1 MKTPSRPHITFDTNV
16 VALPETR
23 SFWATICEE
32 IGQRMIFTPTAASEV
47 LRRIR
52 LETERSWEKRL
63 KSLVKEQRLNLA
75 NKKSFR
81 RLSTI
86 AAAAARDTFRDEMT
100 HQGSI
105 YAHMPSLTPDL
116 EALRDEISERIPDII
131 FDLESDTGIR
141 DRNIVIDALAGGFD
155 ILASNNVESISHSLL
170 REWIEGAEGQSLD
183 LTSTILRPAAAERKL
198 RKANGKDV
206 FWVADALA
214 RSCVTNPDDP
224 KRAAQEILDATKDF
238 RSRGM
243 LSIQGDILRAIK
255 DPRLRERALNAVR
268 THGSSL
274 AMRSEARQQAAASIA
289 VERSA
294 GIGLG

>member
-1 MKTPSRPHITFDTNV
+1 MKTPSRPHITFDTNI

-52 LETERSWEKRL
+52 LESERSWEKRL
-63 KSLVKEQRLNLA
+63 KSLVKEQGPDLA
-75 NKKSFR
+75 DKKSFR
-81 RLSTI
+81 RLSAI
-86 AAAAARDTFRDEMT
+86 AAAAARDTFRDEMS

-105 YAHMPSLTPDL
+105 YARMPSLTSDL
-116 EALRDEISERIPDII
+116 EALRDEISERLPDIV
-131 FDLESDTGIR
+131 FGLESDAGIC

-155 ILASNNVESISHSLL
+155 ILASNNIESISHPLL
-170 REWIEGAEGQSLD
+170 REWIEGAEGQSLG
-183 LTSTILRPAAAERKL
+183 LASTVLRPEEAERKL

-214 RSCVTNPDDP
+214 RSCVTNPGDP
-224 KRAAQEILDATKDF
+224 TRAAREILDASKDF
-238 RSRGM
+238 HRRGM
-243 LSIQGDILRAIK
+243 LSIRGVIVRAIA
-255 DPRLRERALNAVR
+255 DPCLRERALNAVR
-268 THGSSL
+268 TRGSSL
-274 AMRSEARQQAAASIA
+274 AMRSEARQQAAASKA
-289 VERSA
+289 VERST